1 MKTSDNKSLKTVFKI
16 IVPNPDNDC
25 LSISVSVINEH
36 NEQYVLVENPDDESW
51 IFPIVCK
58 SHWKQISLAINT
70 ALKLWKE

>member
-36 NEQYVLVENPDDESW
+36 DVQYVLVENPDDKSW
-51 IFPIVCK
+51 VFPIVCK

-70 ALKLWKE
+70 ALKLCKE

>member
-1 MKTSDNKSLKTVFKI
+1 MKTTDSKSLKTVFKI
-16 IVPNPDNDC
+16 MVPDPHNEC

-36 NEQYVLVENPDDESW
+36 NEEYVLVENPDDKSW

-70 ALKLWKE
+70 ALKLCKE